1 MAIDPMVW
9 VHAMQTPPAQ
19 LFYFTGDELLK
30 LKLATA
36 RADESKSGKDKSNAG
51 DPPGSGQA
59 PAAATPR
66 KS

>member
-9 VHAMQTPPAQ
+9 VHAMQTPPDQ
-19 LFYFTGDELLK
+19 LLYFTGDELLK

-36 RADESKSGKDKSNAG
+36 RVDESKSSKDKSNAG
-51 DPPGSGQA
+51 DAAGSGQA
-59 PAAATPR
+59 VPPAMPG